1 MYNNAT
7 VAHQAD
13 LLKDIVDRETQIRR
27 LREVLVRMCGFVC
40 VWICVKWYVRACL
53 TQRRCVCVYV
63 CDFFNSAMLT
73 DAPEKKNRNWISK
86 KQN

>member
-40 VWICVKWYVRACL
+40 VDLCEVVCACVSDTETV
-53 TQRRCVCVYV
+53 CVCVCLRLFQKCNV
-63 CDFFNSAMLT
+63 D
-73 DAPEKKNRNWISK
+73 
-86 KQN
+86 

>member
-40 VWICVKWYVRACL
+40 VWICVKLYVRACL
-53 TQRRCVCVYV
+53 TQRRCVCVCV
-63 CDFFNSAMLT
+63 FAIFSTVQC
-73 DAPEKKNRNWISK
+73 
-86 KQN
+86 